1 MFMLNNKTHFHIVG
15 LGLMGGS
22 IAMGLKKHGFY
33 VTAMDINPDSIQ
45 FALDHHLIDEGTID
59 ENNDFLKNADFI
71 ISGLYP
77 SVFVKWIEN
86 HASEFKSGAVIT
98 DVSGV
103 KSNLVEPV
111 QNILPDTV
119 EFVSSHPMAGK
130 ETSGVQFSI
139 AEMFKTANFI
149 IVPTDK
155 NTCEGIEKVKRFAEL
170 LDFQHI
176 AVLSVEEHD
185 QMIGF
190 LSQLTHVIA
199 VALMNT
205 HDNAHLVEYTGDS
218 FRDLTRIAKIN
229 EHLWTELF
237 LLNKENLLQEISDF
251 QNELNHFKAALET
264 EDADE
269 MKRLFVQSTQRRRL
283 FDRKDS

>member
-1 MFMLNNKTHFHIVG
+1 MLNNKTHFHIVG

-22 IAMGLKKHGFY
+22 IALGLKKHGFY

-77 SVFVKWIEN
+77 SVFVKWISN
-86 HASEFKSGAVIT
+86 HTSEFKAGAVIT

-103 KSNLVEPV
+103 KSNLVVPV

-130 ETSGVQFSI
+130 ETSGVQFST

-149 IVPTDK
+149 IVPTEK
-155 NTCEGIEKVKRFAEL
+155 NTSEGIEKVKSFAEL
-170 LDFQHI
+170 LDFQNI

-264 EDADE
+264 EDTDE